1 MSTHP
6 LDAALALQPDG
17 EGRWHGH
24 THPAWGNMV
33 GPFGGI
39 TAAQL
44 LQAVCLDPRRLGE
57 PLSLTVN
64 FAGLT
69 VRRSQPKRTQGAI
82 PAL

>member
-1 MSTHP
+1 MSAMSTHP

-44 LQAVCLDPRRLGE
+44 L
-57 PLSLTVN
+57 
-64 FAGLT
+64 
-69 VRRSQPKRTQGAI
+69 
-82 PAL
+82 